1 MWEPFQRYRAL
12 DPNARRLF
20 RSAALLLPMVR
31 VSLRFR
37 GYKKTQQWL
46 QSRLAQQRAAFA
58 GPPSPVSQPDQS
70 LSMTCRMVHSAA
82 RYGPI
87 RPTCLEESLA
97 LWYLLSEQGIAPQL
111 RIGVRKTD
119 GKFEAHAW
127 VEYQGQTLNQ
137 SNEVHKHYAAFDSDL
152 VEPPAG
158 SP

>member
-1 MWEPFQRYRAL
+1 MIRA
-12 DPNARRLF
+12 
-20 RSAALLLPMVR
+20 
-31 VSLRFR
+31 SLRFR

-58 GPPSPVSQPDQS
+58 GPASPVSQPDQS
-70 LSMTCRMVHSAA
+70 LSITCRMVHSAA
-82 RYGPI
+82 HYGPI

-97 LWYLLSEQGIAPQL
+97 LWYFLNDQGILSQL

-137 SNEVHKHYAAFDSDL
+137 SDEVHKHYAAFDSDL

-158 SP
+158 SA

>member
-1 MWEPFQRYRAL
+1 MWEQFQRYRAL

-20 RSAALLLPMVR
+20 RSAALLLPVIR
-31 VSLRFR
+31 ASLRFR

-46 QSRLAQQRAAFA
+46 QWRLAQKRTAFA
-58 GPPSPVSQPDQS
+58 TPSSPVSQLDQS
-70 LSMTCRMVHSAA
+70 LSTTCRMVHSAA
-82 RYGPI
+82 HYGPI

-97 LWYLLSEQGIAPQL
+97 LWFLLNEQGISPQL

-119 GKFEAHAW
+119 DKFEAHAW

-152 VEPPAG
+152 
-158 SP
+158 

>member
-1 MWEPFQRYRAL
+1 MI
-12 DPNARRLF
+12 
-20 RSAALLLPMVR
+20 R

-58 GPPSPVSQPDQS
+58 GPASPVSQPDQS
-70 LSMTCRMVHSAA
+70 LSITCRMVHSAA
-82 RYGPI
+82 HYGPI

-97 LWYLLSEQGIAPQL
+97 LWYFLNDQGILSQL

-137 SNEVHKHYAAFDSDL
+137 SDELHKHYAAFDSDL

-158 SP
+158 SA

>member
-1 MWEPFQRYRAL
+1 MIRA
-12 DPNARRLF
+12 
-20 RSAALLLPMVR
+20 
-31 VSLRFR
+31 SLRFR

-58 GPPSPVSQPDQS
+58 GPASPVSQPDQS
-70 LSMTCRMVHSAA
+70 LSITCRMVHSAA
-82 RYGPI
+82 HYGPI

-97 LWYLLSEQGIAPQL
+97 LWYFLNDQGILSQL

-137 SNEVHKHYAAFDSDL
+137 SDELHKHYAAFDSDL

-158 SP
+158 SA

>member
-1 MWEPFQRYRAL
+1 MWEQFQRYRAL

-20 RSAALLLPMVR
+20 RSAALLLPMIR
-31 VSLRFR
+31 ASLRFR

-58 GPPSPVSQPDQS
+58 GPASPVSQPDQS
-70 LSMTCRMVHSAA
+70 LSITCRMVHSAA
-82 RYGPI
+82 HYGPI

-97 LWYLLSEQGIAPQL
+97 LWYFLNDQGILSQL

-137 SNEVHKHYAAFDSDL
+137 SDEVHKHYAAFDSDL

-158 SP
+158 SA

>member
-1 MWEPFQRYRAL
+1 MWEQFQRYRAL

-20 RSAALLLPMVR
+20 RSAALLLPMIR
-31 VSLRFR
+31 ASLRFR
-37 GYKKTQQWL
+37 GYQRTQQWL
-46 QSRLAQQRAAFA
+46 QSRLGQN
-58 GPPSPVSQPDQS
+58 PPSVSSVSQPDQS

-82 RYGPI
+82 HYGLI

-97 LWYLLSEQGIAPQL
+97 LCYLLSEQGLTPQL

-137 SNEVHKHYAAFDSDL
+137 SDEVHKHYAAFDCDL

-158 SP
+158 SL